1 MEMRSN
7 RLHSHGTLSQCLVH
21 VRNGNEAVAGVQLGT
36 QQQEDESTESEKSNG
51 A

>member
-7 RLHSHGTLSQCLVH
+7 RQHSQGMLSQCRVH

-36 QQQEDESTESEKSNG
+36 R
-51 A
+51 